1 MARDVGARPYYGQT
15 NNNQINMAMKHLSKG
30 SSNAKTSKNN
40 RETLILYMSPA
51 KQNSTGRNLCPKASP
66 GCLAAC
72 LYTAG
77 RGAFSNVQSARM
89 RKSELFIHDTESF
102 LSEIAAQINSE
113 AKKHKELAV
122 RMNGTSDTKIVYML
136 TKKHDIDPRV
146 VFYDYTKIR
155 SRAGDH
161 RLDSGHRYM
170 VAFSRSEKNNSE
182 CIDVLESGGVVA
194 AVFATIPKKWYG
206 YKVIDGDSR
215 DDLMLDVKGGV
226 VLGLKAKGRAKS
238 DKTGFVIQ

>member
-1 MARDVGARPYYGQT
+1 
-15 NNNQINMAMKHLSKG
+15 MKYLSKG
-30 SSNAKTSKNN
+30 SSNAKTKKNN

-77 RGAFSNVQSARM
+77 RGAFSNVQKARVA
-89 RKSELFIHDTESF
+89 KSEMFIHSTSEF
-102 LSEIAAQINSE
+102 LQAIATQLNIE
-113 AKKHKELAV
+113 ARKHKEIAV
-122 RMNGTSDTKIVYML
+122 RMNGTSDTKIVDML
-136 TKKHDIDPRV
+136 TSRHDIAANV
-146 VFYDYTKIR
+146 VFYDYTKIKA
-155 SRAGDH
+155 RAGD
-161 RLDSGHRYM
+161 RILSSGHRYM
-170 VAFSRSEKNNSE
+170 VTFSRSENNNSD

-194 AVFATIPKKWYG
+194 AVFSTLPKKWFG

-226 VLGLKAKGRAKS
+226 VLGLKAKGRAKK